1 MTDLHI
7 HTFES
12 TKRFITQFD
21 DNWIIVVI
29 MIALL
34 LLSLL
39 ITRSSDRLKH
49 IPEALVNDIGI
60 NKLLFNGSL
69 FNNGLGYFMLVF
81 YAIPTSLF
89 YYELLTI
96 QNSYTYGLHGFY
108 LYIVLFG
115 IALLIPAIKWV
126 IISFMLYLIN
136 FKEVRQQIITIN
148 LSYNYAVGVF
158 LLFATII
165 CTYSPYKNLTYIT
178 LALMVILYIFSFLR
192 IFFIGF
198 NHKQLSNIYYF
209 IYLCMLKILPAVAIA
224 VAIFGQ

>member
-12 TKRFITQFD
+12 TKRFITQFN
-21 DNWIIVVI
+21 DNWIIVII

-96 QNSYTYGLHGFY
+96 QNSYTYGLQGFY

-198 NHKQLSNIYYF
+198 NRKQLSNIYYF

>member
-1 MTDLHI
+1 MIDLHI

-12 TKRFITQFD
+12 TKRFITQFND
-21 DNWIIVVI
+21 DWILVVI
-29 MIALL
+29 MVALL

-49 IPEALVNDIGI
+49 IPEALINEIGI

-89 YYELLTI
+89 FYELLTI
-96 QNSYTYGLHGFY
+96 QNSYTYGLQGFY
-108 LYIVLFG
+108 LYIVLFF
-115 IALLIPAIKWV
+115 IALLIPAAKWL
-126 IISFMLYLIN
+126 IISFMLYLID
-136 FKEVRQQIITIN
+136 FKEIRHQFITIN
-148 LSYNYAVGVF
+148 ISYNFAAGVF
-158 LLFATII
+158 LLFSTII
-165 CTYSPYKNLTYIT
+165 CTYSPHKNLTYVT
-178 LALMVILYIFSFLR
+178 LTLLAILYTFSFLR
-192 IFFIGF
+192 FFFIGF

-224 VAIFGQ
+224 VAIFG